1 MSIFVKTKVDVTCKW
16 PSLHAHREMQVE
28 KVVQHQFRLGL
39 FKIKIF
45 KQSLCLSIKLKY
57 KYLRFIVWM
66 KNGFTTSTA
75 SYTSA
80 SPLDSDRY

>member
-39 FKIKIF
+39 FKIKIL
-45 KQSLCLSIKLKY
+45 KQSLCLSIKLAVHNVDEEWLH
-57 KYLRFIVWM
+57 YLY
-66 KNGFTTSTA
+66 
-75 SYTSA
+75 SYLHKCL
-80 SPLDSDRY
+80 PVRQR